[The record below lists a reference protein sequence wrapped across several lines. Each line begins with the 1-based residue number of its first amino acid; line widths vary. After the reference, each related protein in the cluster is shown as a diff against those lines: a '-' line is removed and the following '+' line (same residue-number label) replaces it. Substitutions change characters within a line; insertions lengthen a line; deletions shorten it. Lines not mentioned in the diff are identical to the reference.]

1 MGRFLPIQT
10 VGICFV
16 YRFSIVCNHSVYENS
31 SIAMNGKEKLSHTKS
46 LCHPG
51 AMIVESLWGPRMKA

>member
-1 MGRFLPIQT
+1 MGRFLPIQM

-51 AMIVESLWGPRMKA
+51 AMIVER